1 MNKKFLSAILFG
13 ALMVSSTG
21 TFVSCKDYDDDID
34 ELREQIKGLVTP
46 ESLATKIAELQTAI
60 TEAKTAA
67 STELSAAKNALQTA
81 IDAKA
86 DAATVSA
93 LQTKVTACE
102 DKVTT
107 LTTQL
112 GTLETK
118 ISTLQTEL
126 QDAIDLKADQ
136 AALNALSLKVD
147 GIAEEVSGVL
157 GTTLSSV
164 TLVPDLYIGGI
175 EAIEFKSI
183 SYIAQKQG
191 GETGLTNA
199 ETTNTLISNGETIAK
214 YRLNPMTVTLAN
226 IDQAG
231 VDFVANNAEVRSVI
245 ESPVTVNGL
254 AIDQFG
260 ILSVKCKKTTTASL
274 IPADGTINTV
284 ALKVPRADDNSQIV
298 YSEYARLS
306 ETTITPRIAALPY
319 TCETPV
325 NHYADSTTIWAS
337 KVNGSPLEMVTKEVV
352 YDDKSLDL
360 LTLVTGCYYESDPA
374 TEHTQI
380 TKDELKTYGL
390 EFRFA
395 IPATV
400 YNTNADN
407 RTNQQQFALL
417 DGTKIL
423 SKIPNGSTSNRAAV
437 GKEPIVRVTLYDV
450 NNKKIVDQRYLKIRW
465 IDKVMEPVAL
475 DPVNLEATL
484 GCDNVR
490 GEITWEDFIN
500 NVYGA
505 IKATKPDMS
514 EEQFHQI
521 YPAAT
526 SMTASYNYA
535 TTTSSNHLTYDA
547 TTNEAGDAL
556 ALDWD
561 IAADEILTID
571 QAVGYK
577 DMVAEVTFTPNN
589 IDYPVLT
596 LKLTMKVKLPV
607 LPSINGYYDNYWFEK
622 YNTVDVYPVQF
633 NTAAAT
639 ANCRFYNNLMN
650 AFTYDTGGTEFIVKN
665 LPECGNWDL
674 QFASAQ
680 PITGVTPNYVGTD
693 PLTTPNVPFAT
704 FGAYQLLNGT
714 VQALSTEWDNGHT
727 SWCNNVA
734 HKSCYLVAAPHVVA
748 NQSLLNPLADT
759 YKADGIVP
767 QTTHNKKITVKVFG
781 AINAYNIV
789 EVKKYDVCLV
799 APLKIDADLKGFF
812 EDQIVSGSAIDCSD
826 AFTLTDFAGYEVA
839 DIADDATKDEYHK
852 WTKSLYTYYEV
863 ETPEFDLDNVVVGMA
878 YINGSCVVDDNI
890 TAAEAA
896 AHMNNNATGKGLTFA
911 ELLAK
916 TNGNIKLSIT
926 KSPDNTKLIFKNN
939 GGSGVEQECNVFIKA
954 SVKYGF
960 GEVSKVVSTR
970 VYPHG
975 SAPQN

>member
-34 ELREQIKGLVTP
+34 ELRDQIKGLVTP
-46 ESLATKIAELQTAI
+46 ETLTTRITELQSAI

-67 STELSAAKNALQTA
+67 STELSTAKAALQDA

-86 DAATVSA
+86 DASTITT
-93 LQTKVTACE
+93 LQTKVGDCE
-102 DKVTT
+102 DKVDA
-107 LTTQL
+107 LDTQL
-112 GTLETK
+112 GDLERK
-118 ISTLQTEL
+118 ISKLKTDIET
-126 QDAIDLKADQ
+126 AIGKKADQ
-136 AALNALSLKVD
+136 SALDALDRRLD

-175 EAIEFKSI
+175 ETIEFKSI

-191 GETGLTNA
+191 GETGLTDA
-199 ETTNTLISNGETIAK
+199 EASATLISNGETVAK
-214 YRLNPMTVTLAN
+214 YRLNPMTVTLDN
-226 IDQAG
+226 IDQPG
-231 VDFVANNAEVRSVI
+231 VDFVANNAETRAVI
-245 ESPVTVNGL
+245 ASPITVNGL
-254 AIDQFG
+254 SIDQFG

-284 ALKVPRADDNSQIV
+284 ALKVPRAEDNSQIV

-319 TCETPV
+319 TCATAP
-325 NHYADSTTIWAS
+325 NHYNDSITIWAS
-337 KVNGSPLEMVTKEVV
+337 KVNAAPLELVTKEIV
-352 YDDKSLDL
+352 YNDDPFDL
-360 LTLVTGCYYESDPA
+360 LTLVTGCYYKADPTA
-374 TEHTQI
+374 HTQI
-380 TKDELKTYGL
+380 TKEELKSYGL

-395 IPATV
+395 IPTTV

-407 RTNQQQFALL
+407 KTNQQQFAVLN
-417 DGTKIL
+417 GSKII
-423 SKIPNGSTSNRAAV
+423 SKIPNGSTANRAAV

-450 NNKKIVDQRYLKIRW
+450 NNKKIVDQRYLKIKW
-465 IDKVMEPVAL
+465 IDRAIEPVAL
-475 DPVNLEATL
+475 DPINLEATL
-484 GCDNVR
+484 GCENVK
-490 GEITWEDFIN
+490 GEVTWVDFIN

-505 IKATKPDMS
+505 IKTTKPDMS

-526 SMTASYNYA
+526 SMTATYNYSP
-535 TTTSSNHLTYDA
+535 TTSATQLTYDA

-556 ALDWD
+556 ALNWD

-571 QAVGYK
+571 QTVGYK
-577 DMVAEVTFTPNN
+577 NMVADVTFTPNN

-607 LPSINGYYDNYWFEK
+607 LPSINGYYDNYWFDK
-622 YNTVDVYPVQF
+622 YNVVDVYPVQF
-633 NTAAAT
+633 NTPAAT
-639 ANCRFYNNLMN
+639 AKCRFYNNLMN
-650 AFTYDTGGTEFIVKN
+650 AFTYDTGGTEFIVKD
-665 LPECGNWDL
+665 LPECGNWDM
-674 QFASAQ
+674 QFASTQ
-680 PITGVTPNYVGTD
+680 PIAGVTPNYVGVD
-693 PLTTPNVPFAT
+693 PLTTAGVPFAT

-714 VQALSTEWDNGHT
+714 AQALYTEWDAGHL

-734 HKSCYLVAAPHVVA
+734 HKSCYLVATPGNVA

-759 YKADGIVP
+759 YKSDGIVP

-789 EVKKYDVCLV
+789 EVKKYDICLV
-799 APLKIDADLKGFF
+799 APLKINAKLDGFF
-812 EDQIVSGSAIDCSD
+812 EDQIVSGSAIDCSN

-839 DIADDATKDEYHK
+839 DIADDPTATEYKK
-852 WTKSLYTYYEV
+852 WTKSLYDYYEV
-863 ETPEFDLDNVVVGMA
+863 ETPQFDLDNIVVGMT
-878 YINGSCVVDDNI
+878 YTNGSCVVDDNI
-890 TAAEAA
+890 TADEAA
-896 AHMNNNATGKGLTFA
+896 AHMENNATGKGLTFA

-916 TNGNIKLSIT
+916 TNGNIKFSIT
-926 KSPDNTKLIFKNN
+926 KSGTKLIFKNN

-960 GEVSKVVSTR
+960 GEVAKVVSVR